1 MSNDGEEHKVSA
13 AMKTLALLNA
23 QADAVRTDLA
33 NLRRE
38 FVKAQQDFNGLHTA
52 QLMEV
57 NEQLVL
63 AAVHANTADVPTG
76 SPGR

>member
-1 MSNDGEEHKVSA
+1 MSNDGEAHKVSA

-38 FVKAQQDFNGLHTA
+38 FVTLGLDPHRHVVG
-52 QLMEV
+52 E
-57 NEQLVL
+57 
-63 AAVHANTADVPTG
+63 DVPEFRQAFPVVHRVDHAVG
-76 SPGR
+76 E